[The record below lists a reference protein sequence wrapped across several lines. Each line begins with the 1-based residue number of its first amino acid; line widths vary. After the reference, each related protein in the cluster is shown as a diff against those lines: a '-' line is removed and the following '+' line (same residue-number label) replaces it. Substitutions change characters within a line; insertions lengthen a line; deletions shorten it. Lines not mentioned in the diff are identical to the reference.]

1 MSFLVSKYM
10 SWADKV
16 LIFWKF
22 FEKDTIYKM
31 QCAKVYMIYVS
42 FMYTHLFAFM
52 ITHMCIHR
60 YKYMLVEYA
69 FIQIGKYTYQ

>member
-1 MSFLVSKYM
+1 M
-10 SWADKV
+10 SWADKA

-31 QCAKVYMIYVS
+31 QCAKVYTIYVP
-42 FMYTHLFAFM
+42 FMYTHLYAFM